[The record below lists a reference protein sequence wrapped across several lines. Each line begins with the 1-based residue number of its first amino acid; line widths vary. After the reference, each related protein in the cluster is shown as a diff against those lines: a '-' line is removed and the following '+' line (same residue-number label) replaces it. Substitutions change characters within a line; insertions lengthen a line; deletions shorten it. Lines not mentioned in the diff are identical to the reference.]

1 MRRSEDPAKTD
12 SAIPD
17 RISVKRRSSVRAQ
30 SGRVATGNGLSD
42 ELRRFLDP
50 IFFSGIRLFKEMM
63 KF

>member
-1 MRRSEDPAKTD
+1 MLRSGDPAKTG

-17 RISVKRRSSVRAQ
+17 RTSVKRRSSVRAQ
-30 SGRVATGNGLSD
+30 SGRVATGNVLSD